1 MIKGNVTVCGTINS
15 SAVEKTSKENEK
27 YLSFSMVVP
36 LQGKDESIAEL
47 IIHVSVPMDAKMKS
61 KLTNGRHVLVHGVLH
76 VRKYEGTVFYNVRSD
91 EEVELVKTSE
101 PDSLEGD
108 LEFKGGV
115 GTKGVTEKTS
125 KKGSK
130 YHLFDA
136 WSRDKSGEKD
146 PEYTWVHF
154 ICFQKD
160 FPALT
165 PKNYV
170 HVTGKLDIDVFKG
183 NASIN
188 CVADTVEVVTFED
201 NKTDDKQADN
211 K

>member
-36 LQGKDESIAEL
+36 LQGKD
-47 IIHVSVPMDAKMKS
+47 VSVPMDAKMKS
-61 KLTNGRHVLVHGVLH
+61 KLTNGRHVLVHGALH

-91 EEVELVKTSE
+91 EEVEFVKTSE

-154 ICFQKD
+154 ISFQKD

-170 HVTGKLDIDVFKG
+170 HVTGKLDIDVF
-183 NASIN
+183 N
-188 CVADTVEVVTFED
+188 CVADTVEIVTFED
-201 NKTDDKQADN
+201 NKTDGKQADN